1 MKDFE
6 KAEEEEEEK
15 IRVEVGFF
23 AHFFISER
31 FSRLVSSRD
40 VLNWIFHLSSS
51 SLFREEHSMR
61 LTRLSLSLLLLF
73 LSKRTTALRTRRVGK
88 SGVRRDAEMVW
99 TGTFYVIF

>member
-61 LTRLSLSLLLLF
+61 LTRLSLSLYSSSFSRNGRQHCELGAWVKVESGETQKWF
-73 LSKRTTALRTRRVGK
+73 GRV
-88 SGVRRDAEMVW
+88 RFM
-99 TGTFYVIF
+99 